1 MANYDFVLLDV
12 DDTLIDFALSER
24 QGIKHVFRK
33 FDLPFDEDI
42 YRTYRRLNIELWE
55 SFERGDI
62 TKEDL
67 LRVRFERLFEIYDL
81 SADIK
86 ALNKDYQMSLGT
98 NIRLIPNAMKVCKEL
113 NAYCTLAIVTN
124 GTIAAQKN
132 KLRNSGLDRIIPY
145 IFISD
150 ELKYGKPDPRFFEH
164 VFSIIKADKRD
175 RVLIV
180 GDSLGSDIKGGNNAG
195 IHTCWYNPNKK
206 ELDQDVKI
214 NYEITDLQELR
225 NIILNKY

>member
-86 ALNKDYQMSLGT
+86 AL
-98 NIRLIPNAMKVCKEL
+98 
-113 NAYCTLAIVTN
+113 
-124 GTIAAQKN
+124 
-132 KLRNSGLDRIIPY
+132 
-145 IFISD
+145 
-150 ELKYGKPDPRFFEH
+150 
-164 VFSIIKADKRD
+164 
-175 RVLIV
+175 
-180 GDSLGSDIKGGNNAG
+180 
-195 IHTCWYNPNKK
+195 
-206 ELDQDVKI
+206 
-214 NYEITDLQELR
+214 
-225 NIILNKY
+225 